1 MKQVKKYDIT
11 GKKTGEVKVALKA
24 PRSEALDQTVKDYI
38 VAVRE
43 NLRQWSASTQG
54 RAEVNHSGKKPHRQ
68 KGTGNA
74 RQGYL
79 GAPQYKGGGVV
90 FGPKP
95 KFDQKVRMNRR
106 QKRAAVYAIFS
117 DKIQSG
123 SVVVLQDP
131 KLDIPKTKAF
141 AEFLKKLE
149 AGRTLVL
156 KEASTVGNFEE
167 VKEKN
172 KNIQKS
178 LRNLQKV
185 EFQSIG
191 SVGGLE
197 LAKAKTV
204 VILESA
210 EKSFVQWMETGH
222 REESAV

>member
-1 MKQVKKYDIT
+1 MKKVKKFDIT
-11 GKKTGEVKVALKA
+11 GKKTGEIEVDLKQ
-24 PRSEALDQTVKDYI
+24 PRSDAIDQTVKDYI

-106 QKRAAVYAIFS
+106 QKRAAVYAILS
-117 DKIQSG
+117 DKIEKEG
-123 SVVVLQDP
+123 VVVLKEP
-131 KLDIPKTKAF
+131 KLDAPKTKAF
-141 AEFLKKLE
+141 AEFLKKID

-156 KEASTVGNFEE
+156 KEASNAGNFEE

-172 KNIQKS
+172 KNIQRS
-178 LRNLQKV
+178 LSNLQKV
-185 EFQSIG
+185 EFLSIG
-191 SVGGLE
+191 NVGGLD

-222 REESAV
+222 REEAAV